1 MNDLSDDDEKTLDKV
16 WDDFHKSKGGKSTS
30 VSTSAQLKSFDDKLA
45 QKVADTW
52 YRKDGS
58 PKTRAMME
66 HQIQDTMER
75 YNLDLNEAASLMD
88 RSHELNNVYDE
99 HYTPESF
106 NRVIEKMRSPDYP
119 YVLPE
124 KREESKSSHEYSE
137 QPIEDRK
144 VKSLLGTRNLDDPFR
159 DDIKDTQHS
168 MDHPDKLLRK
178 NLKIREPKNKTRNNF
193 GKIPSGLTTD
203 KPEKDLDDENPNSD
217 IDTDH
222 EEVINKKGLIIG
234 REIESNDKF
243 TTDDGEEYVSPKLI
257 RHIHLEEIP
266 NEEREVKA
274 GDGEDNRLIGWH
286 GSKNGDFDTF
296 HESYIGQTD
305 PGYYGRGFYFSPNKE
320 DAESYGPAR
329 KFHLKTSNPF
339 IVHSNGELYHD
350 SLYDL
355 RDKLA
360 DLTNQPHLKT
370 NRKIPE
376 GYELKEGEI
385 DHPYASGKKLKVYSV
400 EPKEHL
406 YGTEHEIYGKE
417 VHSPLKA
424 IIDFNDKKSGI
435 DAPIN
440 PIASGLIRE
449 MTHGKHFHDI
459 LKDHGYDS
467 VHVVNPD
474 TKKVKEMVVFDPK
487 KISLIKNKDNEE
499 VINKKSLQHDHED
512 PVKLFLVG
520 SIQTDPDRLQYK
532 DYNDK
537 DGLNDE
543 RRGDKNT
550 LNDGKPKEI
559 FDPLKCPPIALWKDE
574 DGQITVVDGHKRLG
588 AAKRDGSSIIRGYF
602 VHADDA
608 DEAKDIGERI
618 NTNMGTKSIQTPG
631 KEEG

>member
-16 WDDFHKSKGGKSTS
+16 WDDFHKDKNGKRTS
-30 VSTSAQLKSFDDKLA
+30 VSTSAQLKGFDDKLA
-45 QKVADTW
+45 QKAADTW

-99 HYTPESF
+99 HYTPFYFSKT
-106 NRVIEKMRSPDYP
+106 IEKMRSPDYP
-119 YVLPE
+119 YELP
-124 KREESKSSHEYSE
+124 KKKEESKVTTHEYSE

-144 VKSLLGTRNLDDPFR
+144 VKSLLGTSVLNDPFR

-203 KPEKDLDDENPNSD
+203 KPEKDLDDQNPNSD
-217 IDTDH
+217 INQDH
-222 EEVINKKGLIIG
+222 
-234 REIESNDKF
+234 
-243 TTDDGEEYVSPKLI
+243 
-257 RHIHLEEIP
+257 
-266 NEEREVKA
+266 
-274 GDGEDNRLIGWH
+274 
-286 GSKNGDFDTF
+286 
-296 HESYIGQTD
+296 
-305 PGYYGRGFYFSPNKE
+305 
-320 DAESYGPAR
+320 
-329 KFHLKTSNPF
+329 
-339 IVHSNGELYHD
+339 
-350 SLYDL
+350 
-355 RDKLA
+355 
-360 DLTNQPHLKT
+360 
-370 NRKIPE
+370 
-376 GYELKEGEI
+376 
-385 DHPYASGKKLKVYSV
+385 
-400 EPKEHL
+400 
-406 YGTEHEIYGKE
+406 
-417 VHSPLKA
+417 
-424 IIDFNDKKSGI
+424 
-435 DAPIN
+435 
-440 PIASGLIRE
+440 
-449 MTHGKHFHDI
+449 
-459 LKDHGYDS
+459 
-467 VHVVNPD
+467 
-474 TKKVKEMVVFDPK
+474 
-487 KISLIKNKDNEE
+487 EE
-499 VINKKSLQHDHED
+499 VINKKSLQHDDDD

-520 SIQTDPDRLQYK
+520 SIQVDPDRLQYK
-532 DYNDK
+532 DYDDE

-574 DGQITVVDGHKRLG
+574 DGQINVVDGHKRLG

-631 KEEG
+631 EEEG